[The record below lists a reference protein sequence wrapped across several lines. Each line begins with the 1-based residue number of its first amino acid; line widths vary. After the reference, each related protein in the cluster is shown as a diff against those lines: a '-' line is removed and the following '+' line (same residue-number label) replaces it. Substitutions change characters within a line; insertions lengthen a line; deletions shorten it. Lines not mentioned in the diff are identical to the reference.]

1 MAVTER
7 KRIHVPGALRVL
19 GPGLITGAADDD
31 PSGIATYSQAGA
43 QFGFGLGWTLLVS
56 YPLMVATQEISA
68 RIGCVTGHGVADA
81 IRRHYPP
88 WLLRGAV
95 LLLLVANVLNL
106 AADIRAMGSAVTLLV
121 GGPAPLW
128 VIILGAT
135 CAGLE
140 IWISYERYAGILK
153 WLTLSL
159 LAYVGTVFAVRI
171 PWSEAIVGLLVP
183 RLSFSGGELTV
194 LVAVLG
200 TTISPYLF
208 FWQSAQEAE
217 EVRHRHGAKPLRFL
231 PSAAPHEL
239 RRIRFDTLVG
249 MGTSNVVAWFII
261 IACAATLNASGAGE
275 IRSAEQA
282 AEALRPVAGE
292 FAATV
297 FAIGIVGTGLLAV
310 PVLAGSAAYAVGEAY
325 GWRVGLDRRP
335 REAKAF
341 YAAIAAATGFGML
354 LAFTPL
360 DPITALFW
368 SAVVNGFLA
377 PPLMATMM
385 LIGSNPRVMGRLVLP
400 RSLQLVG
407 WISTGVMGVAVLAML
422 ATGF

>member
-1 MAVTER
+1 MAIAEG
-7 KRIHVPGALRVL
+7 KGIHVPGVLRAL

-43 QFGFGLGWTLLVS
+43 QFGFALSWTLLLS
-56 YPLMVATQEISA
+56 YPLMVATQEVSA
-68 RIGCVTGHGVADA
+68 RIGCVTGHGLADA

-121 GGPAPLW
+121 GGPSQLW
-128 VIILGAT
+128 AILLGAA
-135 CAGLE
+135 CAALE
-140 IWISYERYAGILK
+140 VWISYERYAGILK

-159 LAYVGTVFAVRI
+159 LAYVGTVFAVRV
-171 PWSEAIVGLLVP
+171 PWDEAVAGLLLP
-183 RLSFSGGELTV
+183 RLAFSSGELTV

-208 FWQSAQEAE
+208 FWQSSQEAE
-217 EVRHRHGAKPLRFL
+217 ELRHRHGAKPLRIL
-231 PSAAPHEL
+231 PSAAPREL

-249 MGTSNVVAWFII
+249 MAVSNIVAWFIVV
-261 IACAATLNASGAGE
+261 ACAATLHAAGIGE
-275 IRSAEQA
+275 IHGSAEA
-282 AEALRPVAGE
+282 AEALRPVAGDFASAV
-292 FAATV
+292 FAA
-297 FAIGIVGTGLLAV
+297 GIVGTGLLAV
-310 PVLAGSAAYAVGEAY
+310 PVLAGSAAYAIGEGY
-325 GWRVGLDRRP
+325 RWPVGLDRRP

-341 YAAIAAATGFGML
+341 YAAIAAATGLGAL
-354 LAFTPL
+354 LTFTPL
-360 DPITALFW
+360 DPIAALFW
-368 SAVVNGFLA
+368 SAVVNGVLA

-400 RSLQLVG
+400 RSLRIAG
-407 WISTGVMGVAVLAML
+407 WISTAAMGAAVVGML
-422 ATGF
+422 ATSF